1 MPKDNLCQSENQE
14 NSINYIRKLKL
25 FQQQIQSYYLHN
37 SKRYERICKCGNL
50 LALDH
55 YQNATGDILKKV
67 KQAITCQLRF
77 CPLCNHYRVINIT
90 PQISRVMHDL
100 ANAGYEFIFVT
111 LTVPNVLPC
120 ELRSTIK
127 EMNRSY
133 RKMMKFKEFKQF
145 KGWIRTLEITY
156 NNEQEAHPHFHCV
169 FVCEKGYFSRT
180 NKIYI
185 NAKNGDLS
193 KLWSRAYKSA
203 QPLICDLRKI
213 KANGKGKNDLDS
225 GIAELAK
232 YVTKSTDIKKLEKE
246 WFAIVDEQLHGLR
259 FIATSQNI
267 KLDEDAEQE
276 LSEIEWQLIYTI
288 LYRWSREKS
297 DYQETRTIT
306 NRHHEK

>member
-1 MPKDNLCQSENQE
+1 MGKDNSILCSNQE

-55 YQNATGDILKKV
+55 YQNASGDWLKKV

-77 CPLCNHYRVINIT
+77 CPMCNHYRVINLT
-90 PQISRVMHDL
+90 PQILRVMNDF
-100 ANAGYEFIFVT
+100 ANQDYDFVFMT
-111 LTVPNVLPC
+111 FTVPNVLPC
-120 ELRSTIK
+120 NLKKTIQK
-127 EMNRSY
+127 MNTSFA
-133 RKMMKFKEFKQF
+133 KMMKYKHFKQF

-156 NNEQEAHPHFHCV
+156 NHNQEAHPHFHCI
-169 FVCEKGYFSRT
+169 FVCQKGYFSRM
-180 NKIYI
+180 NKLYI

-193 KLWSRAYKSA
+193 RLWSKAFKSD
-203 QPLICDLRKI
+203 QGLICDLRKI
-213 KANGKGKNDLDS
+213 NGKAIGKNS
-225 GIAELAK
+225 IRSAVAELAK
-232 YVTKSTDIKKLEKE
+232 YITKSADIKKLEKE

-267 KLDEDAEQE
+267 KLDEDQE
-276 LSEIEWQLIYTI
+276 TEISESEWQLIYTI

-297 DYQETRTIT
+297 DYQETRTIMK
-306 NRHHEK
+306 NQ